1 MKLQHKGTLIL
12 FLGLISNPL
21 IGQVIEQ
28 LGKSETIELAL
39 EYNYDIKVAKNNATQ
54 AYNNASIYN
63 SGYLPV
69 LSANAGGNYNI
80 TAINATLADGS
91 EQGASGLRTNSL
103 NAGIGLSYTLYDGKG
118 RKYNYEILKE
128 NYNISELQAR
138 QIIESSL
145 INIFAVYYEIA
156 RLTQNKI
163 NLVQSLGISK
173 ERLLRAQYSYEYGQN
188 TQLDVLNAEVNFNTD
203 SINYLN
209 ISQDLEN
216 TKRNLNVLLGRD
228 VDIYFEVDTT
238 VIYAENLSQE
248 LILEKT
254 LQNNVFVLQNQSFVR
269 NSENNI
275 VVSKSGYLPKVNLN
289 AGYSWDQRDN
299 GAISFF
305 QNQSS
310 YGTNAGVSLSWN
322 IFDGGFTKTRVQN
335 AKINL
340 DNQRIIEEQNKQSIQ
355 RDAQNAWGFYQNSL
369 FVLQAETKNLET
381 NRRNFQRTQEQYKL
395 GQITSIV
402 FREAQQ
408 NLLLS
413 SLNFNRA
420 KYEAKIAELALFQ
433 LSGDLME
440 ADF

>member
-1 MKLQHKGTLIL
+1 MKLLHKPL
-12 FLGLISNPL
+12 FALFATVFSTSLVAQEAERLS
-21 IGQVIEQ
+21 
-28 LGKSETIELAL
+28 KSETIEMAL

-54 AYNNASIYN
+54 AFNNASIYN

-69 LSANAGGNYNI
+69 LNANAGGDYNI
-80 TAINATLADGS
+80 TSTTATFADGS
-91 EQGASGLRTNSL
+91 EQYASGLRTNAL
-103 NAGIGLSYTLYDGKG
+103 NAGVGLNYTLYDGNG

-163 NLVQSLGISK
+163 NLVQTLDISR
-173 ERLLRAQYSYEYGQN
+173 ERMLRSQYSYEYGQN
-188 TQLDVLNAEVNFNTD
+188 TQLDVLNAQVNFNTD

-209 ISQDLEN
+209 ISQELEN

-228 VDIYFEVDTT
+228 VDIHFEVDTT
-238 VIYAENLSQE
+238 VIYAQNLSQD
-248 LILEKT
+248 ILVEKT

-275 VVSKSGYLPKVNLN
+275 VVSKSGFLPKVNLN
-289 AGYSWDQRDN
+289 AGYNWSQRDN

-305 QNQSS
+305 QKQASN
-310 YGTNAGVSLSWN
+310 GTSAGLSLSWN
-322 IFDGGFTKTRVQN
+322 IFDGGFTKTMVQN

-340 DNQRIIEEQNKQSIQ
+340 DTQRIIEEQNKQSIQ

-395 GQITSIV
+395 GQITNIV

-433 LSGDLME
+433 LSGELLI